1 MATVENGHA
10 SDGIVK
16 SVELRSRPR
25 TTNPFRWTFGLVVRY
40 ARLGDLRRWCDSGL
54 TMICRLCIWYVL
66 LAPIFRCPSHLSELN
81 ESSPRVCKPY
91 LVARSH
97 IEPYVLP
104 YYDRYGAPY
113 VEIARPYVQVVNKHV
128 YTPAATVARQGYDQ
142 YAAPAL
148 SHAQAY
154 GQQQWEAQV
163 IPRLQKAKESATGL
177 YDSEVAPYAQRAKAV
192 VFPYYNKVN
201 GALITV
207 WDGYVFPVFARSRP
221 FIGKT
226 YTSGQNVLATTVL
239 PYAQSTWS
247 SVIYFAN
254 SALWPKLTGLYSE
267 NVEPQL
273 VKIGQ
278 RLASYREGRRLRKV
292 INEADR

>member
-1 MATVENGHA
+1 
-10 SDGIVK
+10 
-16 SVELRSRPR
+16 
-25 TTNPFRWTFGLVVRY
+25 VV
-40 ARLGDLRRWCDSGL
+40 
-54 TMICRLCIWYVL
+54 
-66 LAPIFRCPSHLSELN
+66 
-81 ESSPRVCKPY
+81 
-91 LVARSH
+91 RSH

-113 VEIARPYVQVVNKHV
+113 VEIARPYVQVVNEHV
-128 YTPAATVARQGYDQ
+128 YTPAATVARRGYDQ
-142 YAAPAL
+142 YGAPAL
-148 SHAQAY
+148 DRARAY

-163 IPRLQKAKESATGL
+163 IPRLQNVKESATGL
-177 YDSEVAPYAQRAKAV
+177 YNSTVDPYVQHAKDV

-201 GALITV
+201 GAVITV

-226 YTSGQNVLATTVL
+226 YASGQNVLATTVL

-292 INEADR
+292 MDEADR